1 MQVQDNLRIYPT
13 SCDPIGSP
21 HIPTITKCMY
31 DSAGGSPAWHANPH
45 IPCQILGR
53 SLGVE
58 VKSYHRS
65 YGLPVLVTRWEPS
78 TCNCRTNLFS
88 MWWHATPAKR
98 GCKCQ
103 YGQHAGGNNVYGP
116 RQYPE
121 KLIPK
126 MIMML
131 KRT

>member
-78 TCNCRTNLFS
+78 TCNCRTSLFS
-88 MWWHATPAKR
+88 TWWHATPR
-98 GCKCQ
+98 GD
-103 YGQHAGGNNVYGP
+103 ANVNMVNTQVETTSMAP
-116 RQYPE
+116 ASIQRS
-121 KLIPK
+121 
-126 MIMML
+126 
-131 KRT
+131 